1 MDFEEL
7 MYFVYMDEQ
16 EKTVEAN
23 ENDQQDEDAPH
34 KDDNKK
40 K

>member
-16 EKTVEAN
+16 EQSVEAN
-23 ENDQQDEDAPH
+23 ENDQQNEDAPQQGAIRE
-34 KDDNKK
+34 
-40 K
+40 